1 MSNCY
6 WTSPDVP
13 IYTVH
18 VLQDINNGDKED
30 TAGQGASELGGEV
43 ESETNQEAE
52 REKNVTK
59 RR

>member
-6 WTSPDVP
+6 WISPDVP
-13 IYTVH
+13 IYT

-30 TAGQGASELGGEV
+30 TAGQGASDLGGEV

>member
-1 MSNCY
+1 MSSFY
-6 WTSPDVP
+6 WKCPDVP
-13 IYTVH
+13 INI

>member
-1 MSNCY
+1 MSNFY

-13 IYTVH
+13 IYTL
-18 VLQDINNGDKED
+18 LQDINNGDKED

-43 ESETNQEAE
+43 ESETNQESE

>member
-1 MSNCY
+1 MY
-6 WTSPDVP
+6 RPDVP
-13 IYTVH
+13 IYT

-30 TAGQGASELGGEV
+30 AAGQGASELGGEV

>member
-1 MSNCY
+1 MSNFY
-6 WTSPDVP
+6 LTSPDVP
-13 IYTVH
+13 IYT

>member
-13 IYTVH
+13 TYT

>member
-1 MSNCY
+1 MSNFY
-6 WTSPDVP
+6 WTSPDVL
-13 IYTVH
+13 IYT